1 MTPHE
6 VPLPPGC
13 TLEATIPGEDDAFG
27 ILYQSPQGP
36 LGAVI
41 WDGFASQVCKCGDA
55 GSSGLEI
62 DEKNMS
68 TSEHNN
74 NLIFLPLTPCPH
86 FLPHTLPPAGHW
98 GL

>member
-41 WDGFASQVCKCGDA
+41 WDGFASQVEREDGGD
-55 GSSGLEI
+55 
-62 DEKNMS
+62 
-68 TSEHNN
+68 
-74 NLIFLPLTPCPH
+74 LIGQLIR
-86 FLPHTLPPAGHW
+86 
-98 GL
+98 